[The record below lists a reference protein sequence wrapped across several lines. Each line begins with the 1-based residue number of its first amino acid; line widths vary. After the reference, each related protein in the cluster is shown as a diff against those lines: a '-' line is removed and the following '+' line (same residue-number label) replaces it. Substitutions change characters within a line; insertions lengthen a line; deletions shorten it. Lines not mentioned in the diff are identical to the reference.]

1 MYKVSGVVEV
11 PGPPL
16 VSAMTESKTFERS
29 VDAEDKGRQQDG
41 QGKRED
47 DTADQVPGIGA
58 ADPRRFQD
66 VLRFF
71 QQPGVQQHAVKRDGG
86 CSCSLVR
93 TSQVIA
99 G

>member
-16 VSAMTESKTFERS
+16 VSAMTESKTLS
-29 VDAEDKGRQQDG
+29 VPLMLKIKDDSRTGRG
-41 QGKRED
+41 NRED

-58 ADPRRFQD
+58 VDPRRFQD
-66 VLRFF
+66 VLRYF

-86 CSCSLVR
+86 CSSSLVR
-93 TSQVIA
+93 TSLVTA